1 MRIIYI
7 VSFILLVTGLFIKFD
22 ITPKTY
28 ILDIIE
34 FIKKAKNKKKPTLKE
49 RIKKANEKKK
59 EGYFERLINETKEI
73 MINNGTISSFNKLTL
88 ISIVLSIIGIIVSL
102 LLNNIFMLPVISILM
117 GLIPFYYVKV
127 QNMLYINDVKNELES
142 ALSNITTS
150 YMKYNTTFLKAVK
163 ENIDQI
169 KYPLKSS
176 FERYIITTE
185 HINSNTRENLLQL
198 KNAVNDA
205 VYREWVDGIMA
216 SEEDYNLKAT
226 LTNITNKFT
235 DMRILN
241 NELSTKM
248 ITPLRDYLMMV
259 ALTIG
264 SIPMY
269 AVFSTQAVIDYLNM
283 TIGKIQLTVVLIIII
298 ILSSKVAKE
307 LKPTEYR

>member
-1 MRIIYI
+1 
-7 VSFILLVTGLFIKFD
+7 
-22 ITPKTY
+22 
-28 ILDIIE
+28 
-34 FIKKAKNKKKPTLKE
+34 
-49 RIKKANEKKK
+49 
-59 EGYFERLINETKEI
+59 
-73 MINNGTISSFNKLTL
+73 
-88 ISIVLSIIGIIVSL
+88 
-102 LLNNIFMLPVISILM
+102 
-117 GLIPFYYVKV
+117 
-127 QNMLYINDVKNELES
+127 MLYINEVKNELES

-205 VYREWVDGIMA
+205 VYREWIDGIMA

-264 SIPMY
+264 SIPIY